1 MNGLSRFIYLIV
13 GVLVFVTSGWLTV
26 VSVIALS
33 EDSTHQVMGIP
44 TSIWIGTLG
53 SISASGIFFT
63 ISEALRWLF
72 DSTVSRNYQRLRFY
86 EETVGIK
93 DFFSQKGGESAN
105 SDYRQAIASA
115 KHRVWAF
122 GISNGEFLTE
132 HFDKLIEKKKRQPA
146 LDVCISFVDP
156 ETKVILPGQGDH
168 TSLSQIQ
175 LYDLTRDGSR
185 TSDDSSR
192 VSNRIEEVMSSIQG
206 AGITFDIRL
215 VSPAGYLSAMVVD
228 DTIYMFP
235 FTAVSKDNTRTP
247 YLKVSTG
254 SQIGGAMLGYLEA
267 VRTHRILSRVPE

>member
-1 MNGLSRFIYLIV
+1 MNGLSRFIYLLV
-13 GVLVFVTSGWLTV
+13 GAVVFVVSGWLTV
-26 VSVIALS
+26 VAVIALS
-33 EDSTHQVMGIP
+33 EDSAHQVMGIP

-93 DFFSQKGGESAN
+93 EFFSQKGSENAN
-105 SDYRQAIASA
+105 SDYGKAISSA

-132 HFDKLIEKKKRQPA
+132 HLDRLISKKKRQPA

-156 ETKVILPGQGDH
+156 DTKITLPDQGAN
-168 TSLSQIQ
+168 LSQVQ

-192 VSNRIEEVMSSIQG
+192 VTNRVAEAVSKIQE
-206 AGITFDIRL
+206 ANATFDIRL

-228 DTIYMFP
+228 DIIYMFP
-235 FTAVSKDNTRTP
+235 FTAISKDNTRTP

-254 SQIGGAMLGYLEA
+254 SQIGRAMLGYLEA
-267 VRTHRILSRVPE
+267 VRTHHTLSRVPK

>member
-1 MNGLSRFIYLIV
+1 MNELSRSIYLLV
-13 GVLVFVTSGWLTV
+13 GALVFVTSGWLTLA
-26 VSVIALS
+26 SVIALS
-33 EDSTHQVMGIP
+33 EDATHQVLGIP

-63 ISEALRWLF
+63 ISESLRWLF

-86 EETVGIK
+86 EEIVGIK
-93 DFFSQKGGESAN
+93 DFFSQKGSESAN
-105 SDYRQAIASA
+105 IDYGQALASA

-122 GISNGEFLTE
+122 GISNGEFITE
-132 HFDKLIEKKKRQPA
+132 HLDNLIAKKKRQPA

-168 TSLSQIQ
+168 TSLSQVQI
-175 LYDLTRDGSR
+175 YDLTRDGSR

-192 VSNRIEEVMSSIQG
+192 VFNYLAKAMSSIQD
-206 AGITFDIRL
+206 AGITFDLRL
-215 VSPAGYLSAMVVD
+215 VSPAGYLSAMVID

-247 YLKVSTG
+247 YLKVSAG
-254 SQIGGAMLGYLEA
+254 SQIGGAMLDYLEA
-267 VRTHRILSRVPE
+267 VRTHRRLSRVPE

>member
-1 MNGLSRFIYLIV
+1 MNGMSRFLYLLV
-13 GVLVFVTSGWLTV
+13 GALVFVFSGWLTV

-33 EDSTHQVMGIP
+33 ENATHQVLGIP

-63 ISEALRWLF
+63 ISEGLRWLF

-93 DFFSQKGGESAN
+93 DFFSQKGSEDAN
-105 SDYRQAIASA
+105 SDYGKAIASA

-122 GISNGEFLTE
+122 GISNGEFISE
-132 HFDKLIEKKKRQPA
+132 HLDKLISKKKRQPA

-156 ETKVILPGQGDH
+156 ETKIVLLGQGARH
-168 TSLSQIQ
+168 SLSQVQ

-192 VSNRIEEVMSSIQG
+192 VSNRVAEAMSHIQE
-206 AGITFDIRL
+206 AGVTLDIRL

-254 SQIGGAMLGYLEA
+254 SQIGGAMLDYLEA
-267 VRTHRILSRVPE
+267 VRTHHTLSRVPE